1 MTSLSDSPENFSER
15 LHRKTVRQKNW
26 GYKMDLSLNSFQI
39 VALLILGF
47 CIAAAQTPSDAKHF
61 SKDGLLFDYPSEW
74 IVADTSSSDA
84 QELTLTH
91 ANTDAQLRV
100 FVHRGHIS
108 AEKLADARKALV
120 DPYIEST
127 SKQFEQMGGQPTRSA
142 DSTEI
147 GGVKADGVKIRAVLG
162 GEPGAAQIFWVLA
175 GKRVVVLTFFG
186 PDKDLKQWTSAWDLI
201 RGSLKI
207 EEIKPAPKPTPK

>member
-1 MTSLSDSPENFSER
+1 
-15 LHRKTVRQKNW
+15 
-26 GYKMDLSLNSFQI
+26 MDLPRSSFQI
-39 VALLILGF
+39 VALVILG
-47 CIAAAQTPSDAKHF
+47 CCLAAGQTASDAKHF

-74 IVADTSSSDA
+74 LLTDTSSSDA
-84 QELTLTH
+84 QQLTLTR
-91 ANTDAQLRV
+91 ANSDAQLRV

-108 AEKLADARKALV
+108 PEKMADARKTLV

-127 SKQFEQMGGQPTRSA
+127 SKQFEQMGGRPTRSE
-142 DSTEI
+142 DNTEI

-162 GEPGAAQIFWVLA
+162 DEPGAAQIFWVLA

-186 PDKDLKQWTSAWDLI
+186 PDKDLKQWTSAWDLV

-207 EEIKPAPKPTPK
+207 EETKPAPKPTPK

>member
-1 MTSLSDSPENFSER
+1 
-15 LHRKTVRQKNW
+15 
-26 GYKMDLSLNSFQI
+26 MDLSRNSFQI
-39 VALLILGF
+39 VALLILG
-47 CIAAAQTPSDAKHF
+47 CCLAAGQGPSDAKHF

-74 IVADTSSSDA
+74 LLTDTSSSDA
-84 QELTLTH
+84 QQLTLTRT
-91 ANTDAQLRV
+91 NSDAQLRV

-108 AEKLADARKALV
+108 AEKMADARKALV

-147 GGVKADGVKIRAVLG
+147 GGVKADGVRIRAVLG
-162 GEPGAAQIFWVLA
+162 DEPGAAQIFWLLV

-186 PDKDLKQWTSAWDLI
+186 PDKDLKQWTSAWDLV
-201 RGSLKI
+201 RSSLKI